1 MPAMGEGGLTQA
13 MKDEKSR
20 RERVELAAHSLH
32 AMHTKQ
38 VYYVCAENTRYKIA
52 GKSAVAAGISRWC
65 GQTQPLF
72 SILSGSKQCKLT
84 CCSPVRASSITCF
97 GAALNTVK
105 TVDSPTKFHTFAHHK
120 LLILLKQ
127 TTEYEN
133 KCNFII
139 RKLKDF
145 EMKVSLFFVCDP

>member
-1 MPAMGEGGLTQA
+1 

-72 SILSGSKQCKLT
+72 SILSDSKQSNLPLFT
-84 CCSPVRASSITCF
+84 VVRSSF
-97 GAALNTVK
+97 
-105 TVDSPTKFHTFAHHK
+105 S
-120 LLILLKQ
+120 
-127 TTEYEN
+127 
-133 KCNFII
+133 
-139 RKLKDF
+139 
-145 EMKVSLFFVCDP
+145 SLA

>member
-1 MPAMGEGGLTQA
+1 MQE

-72 SILSGSKQCKLT
+72 SILSGSKQSNLPLF
-84 CCSPVRASSITCF
+84 SVVRSSF
-97 GAALNTVK
+97 
-105 TVDSPTKFHTFAHHK
+105 S
-120 LLILLKQ
+120 
-127 TTEYEN
+127 
-133 KCNFII
+133 
-139 RKLKDF
+139 
-145 EMKVSLFFVCDP
+145 SLGVMGS